1 MVGENWKLKIILIL
15 SMGDS
20 DGGTVIRNLG
30 KEVHSVFSFEYVEFF
45 MYLQN
50 TGNAQRLL
58 EMWVCSS

>member
-1 MVGENWKLKIILIL
+1 MKIILIL
-15 SMGDS
+15 SMGDG
-20 DGGTVIRNLG
+20 DGGTIIRNLG
-30 KEVHSVFSFEYVEFF
+30 KEVHSVISFEYVEFF